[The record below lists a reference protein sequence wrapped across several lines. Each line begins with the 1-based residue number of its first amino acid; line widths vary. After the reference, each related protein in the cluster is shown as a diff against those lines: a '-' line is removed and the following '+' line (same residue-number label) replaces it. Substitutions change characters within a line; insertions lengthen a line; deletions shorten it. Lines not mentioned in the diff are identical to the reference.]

1 MIGFAVPMFFI
12 VATLLGFSVPS
23 VPMLLG
29 FAVPM
34 VPTLRLTSV
43 CGVGQAWYSD
53 KQPTQRSR
61 TASLGQRPRSTH
73 ILVYTLQQP
82 GFWGHKGNARAFRI
96 ACIQRSNALSH
107 IRHIFIWKVRV
118 QYMPFIKFIKQACV
132 TLICLDVIRCSDVIR
147 ERGVATIMSMET
159 SNYCR
164 FKWKYCFTLWCTIK
178 SNSYVG
184 ALFFLK
190 SCLHVSDCWLTEKM

>member
-1 MIGFAVPMFFI
+1 MSIKGIMTTRLYYDQSMWIRLAHRLYSDFQYFFI

-118 QYMPFIKFIKQACV
+118 QYMPFIK
-132 TLICLDVIRCSDVIR
+132 CLLNKL
-147 ERGVATIMSMET
+147 A
-159 SNYCR
+159 
-164 FKWKYCFTLWCTIK
+164 
-178 SNSYVG
+178 
-184 ALFFLK
+184 
-190 SCLHVSDCWLTEKM
+190 